1 MCFFVYNR
9 EKDKKKMS
17 RKSSKLNEIS
27 EMFNKIEIDF
37 KKLNNEGIKD
47 VIDIIKKQ
55 NDTRYTPNVKHKMED
70 IILIT
75 LFAVLAKCNEWTEI
89 ESFAKKKEK
98 WLRKYL
104 ELPNGIPSHDTIQR
118 VISILDSQSLYTDTI
133 NYLIEKI
140 DLITSKA
147 KEKDILSMDGKTSN
161 GSKRGTGI
169 NEKEKV
175 VNTMSVYS
183 NNYGMSLIQDYIEEK
198 SNEIPMGPKL
208 LEKLNL
214 KDCVVTADALNTQV
228 DTIKA
233 ILKGK
238 ADYVLPVKENQK
250 LTYEEIK
257 EYFGD
262 KEFLEKVR
270 KENYKQTK
278 EKAHNGIVTR
288 EYYLTNN
295 IKWMNKKE
303 KWTGLKSIGL
313 ARNIIERNDKTVIE
327 DRYYIVSFEGNIELF
342 SKSVR
347 SEWGV
352 ENNLHAPLDIV
363 FKEDANKTLEKNGAK
378 NLGIIRRIALAILK
392 FVQTY
397 YKKSLNLI
405 RTDLSFDFENEI
417 ENIFK
422 LLDVESLRQLKN
434 A

>member
-1 MCFFVYNR
+1 
-9 EKDKKKMS
+9 MS
-17 RKSSKLNEIS
+17 KKSSKLKELSKMFEEINF
-27 EMFNKIEIDF
+27 EFEQ
-37 KKLNNEGIKD
+37 LNNEGIED
-47 VIDIIKKQ
+47 MITIIKKQ
-55 NDTRYTPNVKHKMED
+55 EDTRYKPNVRHKMED

-118 VISILDSQSLYTDTI
+118 VISILNPNTLYADTI

-140 DLITSKA
+140 NEITQS

-161 GSKRGTGI
+161 GSTRKTGI
-169 NEKEKV
+169 HKKDKA

-183 NNYGMSLIQDYIEEK
+183 TNYGLSLIQDYIDDK
-198 SNEIPMGPKL
+198 SNEIPMGPELLKKL
-208 LEKLNL
+208 DL
-214 KDCVVTADALNTQV
+214 KGCVVTADALNTQV
-228 DTIKA
+228 ETIKA

-257 EYFGD
+257 EYYDD
-262 KEFLEKVR
+262 KVLLEQIA
-270 KENYKQTK
+270 KENYKKVT
-278 EKAHNGIVTR
+278 EKVHNGIMIR
-288 EYYLTNN
+288 EYYMTDD
-295 IKWMNKKE
+295 ISWMNKKE
-303 KWTGLKSIGL
+303 KWPGIKSIGL
-313 ARNIIERNDKTVIE
+313 AKNTMERDGKITIEK
-327 DRYYIVSFEGNIELF
+327 RYYIVSFSNDIELF

-347 SEWGV
+347 AEWGV

-378 NLGIIRRIALAILK
+378 NLGIIRRIVLSILK

-397 YKKSLNLI
+397 YKMSLNLI
-405 RTDLSFDFENEI
+405 RTNLAFDFENEI

-422 LLDVESLRQLKN
+422 LLDTKSLKQLKN
-434 A
+434 T

>member
-1 MCFFVYNR
+1 
-9 EKDKKKMS
+9 MS
-17 RKSSKLNEIS
+17 KKSSKLNEIS
-27 EMFNKIEIDF
+27 KMFNEIDIEF
-37 KKLNNEGIKD
+37 DELNNEGIND
-47 VIDIIKKQ
+47 MIAIVKKQ
-55 NDTRYTPNVKHKMED
+55 KDTRYAPNVKHKMED

-89 ESFAKKKEK
+89 EAFAKKKEN
-98 WLRKYL
+98 WLKQYL

-118 VISILDSQSLYTDTI
+118 VISILEPQSLYVDTI

-140 DLITSKA
+140 DLITSKS
-147 KEKDILSMDGKTSN
+147 KEKDILSMDGKISN
-161 GSKRGTGI
+161 GSKRSTGV
-169 NEKEKV
+169 NMCEKV

-183 NNYGMSLIQDYIEEK
+183 NKYGISLIQDYIEEK
-198 SNEIPMGPKL
+198 SNEIPMGSKL

-257 EYFGD
+257 EYFED
-262 KEFLEKVR
+262 KKILETVK
-270 KENYKQTK
+270 KENYKKLVEK
-278 EKAHNGIVTR
+278 EHNGIVTR
-288 EYYLTNN
+288 EYYLTDD

-303 KWTGLKSIGL
+303 KWLGLKSIGL
-313 ARNIIERNDKTVIE
+313 ARNTIERNNKIIVE
-327 DRYYIVSFEGNIELF
+327 DRYYIVSFSNDIELF

-417 ENIFK
+417 DNIFK
-422 LLDVESLRQLKN
+422 LLDVDGLKQLKKHIS
-434 A
+434 

>member
-1 MCFFVYNR
+1 
-9 EKDKKKMS
+9 MS
-17 RKSSKLNEIS
+17 KKSSKLNEIS
-27 EMFNKIEIDF
+27 KMFNEIDIEF
-37 KKLNNEGIKD
+37 DELNNEGIND
-47 VIDIIKKQ
+47 MIAIVKKQ
-55 NDTRYTPNVKHKMED
+55 KDTRYAPNVKHKMED

-75 LFAVLAKCNEWTEI
+75 LFAVLAKCNEWTEN
-89 ESFAKKKEK
+89 EAFAKKKEN
-98 WLRKYL
+98 WLKQYL

-118 VISILDSQSLYTDTI
+118 VISILEPQSLYADTI

-140 DLITSKA
+140 DLITSKS

-161 GSKRGTGI
+161 GSKRSTGVNI
-169 NEKEKV
+169 CEKV

-183 NNYGMSLIQDYIEEK
+183 NKYGISLIQDYIEEK

-214 KDCVVTADALNTQV
+214 KDCVITVDVLNTQV

-262 KEFLEKVR
+262 KKILETVK
-270 KENYKQTK
+270 KENYKKIVEK
-278 EKAHNGIVTR
+278 EHNRTVTR
-288 EYYLTNN
+288 EYYLTED

-303 KWTGLKSIGL
+303 KWLGLKSIGL
-313 ARNIIERNDKTVIE
+313 ARNTIERNNKIIVE
-327 DRYYIVSFEGNIELF
+327 YRYYIVSISNDIELF

-363 FKEDANKTLEKNGAK
+363 FKEDADKTLEKNGAK
-378 NLGIIRRIALAILK
+378 NLGIIRRIA
-392 FVQTY
+392 
-397 YKKSLNLI
+397 
-405 RTDLSFDFENEI
+405 
-417 ENIFK
+417 
-422 LLDVESLRQLKN
+422 
-434 A
+434 

>member
-1 MCFFVYNR
+1 
-9 EKDKKKMS
+9 MS
-17 RKSSKLNEIS
+17 KKSSKLNEIS
-27 EMFNKIEIDF
+27 KMFSEINIEF
-37 KKLNNEGIKD
+37 KELSNEGIKD
-47 VIDIIKKQ
+47 MIAIVKKQ

-75 LFAVLAKCNEWTEI
+75 LLAILAKCNEWTEI

-118 VISILDSQSLYTDTI
+118 VISILEPQSLYTDTI

-140 DLITSKA
+140 NLITTDT

-161 GSKRGTGI
+161 GSKRIAGI
-169 NEKEKV
+169 NKKEKV

-183 NNYGMSLIQDYIEEK
+183 NKYGISLIQDYVEEK

-214 KDCVVTADALNTQV
+214 KNCVVTADALNTQV
-228 DTIKA
+228 DTIKS

-238 ADYVLPVKENQK
+238 ADYVLPLKENQK

-257 EYFGD
+257 EYFCD
-262 KEFLEKVR
+262 KEFLEKCK
-270 KENYKQTK
+270 KENYKQTIEK
-278 EKAHNGIVTR
+278 EHNGIVTR
-288 EYYLTNN
+288 EYYLTND

-303 KWTGLKSIGL
+303 KWPGLSSIGL
-313 ARNIIERNDKTVIE
+313 ARNRIERNDKTIIE
-327 DRYYIVSFEGNIELF
+327 DRYYIVSFEDDIELF

-405 RTDLSFDFENEI
+405 RTDLSFDFEYEI

-422 LLDVESLRQLKN
+422 LLDVDSLNQMKN
-434 A
+434 T

>member
-1 MCFFVYNR
+1 
-9 EKDKKKMS
+9 MS
-17 RKSSKLNEIS
+17 KKSSKLNEIS
-27 EMFNKIEIDF
+27 KMFSEIDIEF
-37 KKLNNEGIKD
+37 KELSNEGIKD
-47 VIDIIKKQ
+47 MIAIVKKQ

-75 LFAVLAKCNEWTEI
+75 LLAILAKCNEWTEI

-118 VISILDSQSLYTDTI
+118 VISILEPQSLYTDTI

-140 DLITSKA
+140 NLITTDA

-161 GSKRGTGI
+161 GSKRIAGI
-169 NEKEKV
+169 NKKEKV

-183 NNYGMSLIQDYIEEK
+183 NKYGISLIQDYVEEK

-214 KDCVVTADALNTQV
+214 KNCVVTADALNTQV

-238 ADYVLPVKENQK
+238 ADYVLPLKENQK

-257 EYFGD
+257 EYFCD
-262 KEFLEKVR
+262 KEFLEKCK
-270 KENYKQTK
+270 KENYKQTIEK
-278 EKAHNGIVTR
+278 EHNGIVTR
-288 EYYLTNN
+288 EYYLTND

-303 KWTGLKSIGL
+303 KWPGLSSIGL
-313 ARNIIERNDKTVIE
+313 ARNRIERNDKTIIE
-327 DRYYIVSFEGNIELF
+327 DRYYIVSFEDDIELF

-405 RTDLSFDFENEI
+405 RTDLSFDFEYEI

-422 LLDVESLRQLKN
+422 LLDVDSLNQMKN
-434 A
+434 T

>member
-1 MCFFVYNR
+1 
-9 EKDKKKMS
+9 MS

-47 VIDIIKKQ
+47 MIGIIKKQ
-55 NDTRYTPNVKHKMED
+55 NDTRYNPNVKHKMED

-89 ESFAKKKEK
+89 ESFAKKKEE

-118 VISILDSQSLYTDTI
+118 VISILEPQSLYTDTI

-140 DLITSKA
+140 YLITSKT

-161 GSKRGTGI
+161 GSKRSTGI

-214 KDCVVTADALNTQV
+214 KDCVVTADVLNTQV

-262 KEFLEKVR
+262 KEFLEKVK
-270 KENYKQTK
+270 KENYKQIK

-288 EYYLTNN
+288 EYYLTND

-422 LLDVESLRQLKN
+422 LLDVESLKQLKN